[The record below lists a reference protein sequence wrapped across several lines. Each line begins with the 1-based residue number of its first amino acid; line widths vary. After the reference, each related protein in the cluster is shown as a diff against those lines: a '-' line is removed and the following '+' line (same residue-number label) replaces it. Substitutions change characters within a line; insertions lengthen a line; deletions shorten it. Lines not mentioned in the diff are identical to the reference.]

1 MVKTTPGTDSIENDI
16 HSTRRSIDDK
26 IERIQQRLSPGEVVD
41 NVVDFARTNG
51 GAIASGI
58 GRTVRDNPVP
68 AAMIGAGILWLA
80 LSARARRQAEYDDDY
95 DYEDDIGDEGS
106 TGHKFRE
113 RAAAVRDD
121 VRERAAAVRDDV
133 RERAGKIGRQA
144 RRQAERAKHGTGRF
158 VHDHPILVGAAG
170 VALGA
175 AVAASLPRSGREDR
189 AFGERSD
196 QVKHAAKDAA
206 LKEGRKVQEAAK
218 AAVKKAKD
226 TAAAKAPDAES
237 LQRDADEVAK
247 AAGAGRSG
255 NIS

>member
-1 MVKTTPGTDSIENDI
+1 MVKTTPGTENIENDI

-51 GAIASGI
+51 GAIAGGI

-80 LSARARRQAEYDDDY
+80 LSARARRQAEYYDDY
-95 DYEDDIGDEGS
+95 DDDIGDEDS
-106 TGHKFRE
+106 MGHRF
-113 RAAAVRDD
+113 
-121 VRERAAAVRDDV
+121 RERAAAVRDDV
-133 RERAGKIGRQA
+133 RERAGKVSRQA

-158 VHDHPILVGAAG
+158 VNDHPILVGAAG

-189 AFGERSD
+189 TFGERSD
-196 QVKHAAKDAA
+196 QVKQAAKDAA
-206 LKEGRKVQEAAK
+206 LKEGRKVQDAAK

-226 TAAAKAPDAES
+226 TAAAKGPDAES

-247 AAGAGRSG
+247 AAGVGRSS

>member
-1 MVKTTPGTDSIENDI
+1 MVKTTPGTESIENDI
-16 HSTRRSIDDK
+16 QSTRRNIDDK
-26 IERIQQRLSPGEVVD
+26 IERIQRRLSPGEVVD
-41 NVVDFARTNG
+41 SFVDFARTNG
-51 GAIASGI
+51 GAIAGGI

-80 LSARARRQAEYDDDY
+80 LSTRASRQADYYDDY
-95 DYEDDIGDEGS
+95 DDDIGDEES
-106 TGHKFRE
+106 MGHKLRE

-121 VRERAAAVRDDV
+121 VRERASKMS
-133 RERAGKIGRQA
+133 REA

-175 AVAASLPRSGREDR
+175 AVAASLPRSSREDR
-189 AFGERSD
+189 TFGERSD
-196 QVKHAAKDAA
+196 QVKRAAKDAA
-206 LKEGRKVQEAAK
+206 IKEGRKVQEAAK

-237 LQRDADEVAK
+237 VQRDADEVAK
-247 AAGAGRSG
+247 AAGAGQTG

>member
-1 MVKTTPGTDSIENDI
+1 MVKTTPGTESIENDI
-16 HSTRRSIDDK
+16 YTTRRSIDDK
-26 IERIQQRLSPGEVVD
+26 IERIQERLSPGDMLD
-41 NVVDFARTNG
+41 NIVDFAKTNG
-51 GAIASGI
+51 GAIAGGI

-80 LSARARRQAEYDDDY
+80 LSTRARRHAEDDY
-95 DYEDDIGDEGS
+95 DYDDDIGTESS
-106 TGHKFRE
+106 TRTKFRE
-113 RAAAVRDD
+113 RAAEVGDE

-133 RERAGKIGRQA
+133 RERAGKLSRQA
-144 RRQAERAKHGTGRF
+144 RRQAGRAKRGADRF
-158 VHDHPILVGAAG
+158 IHEHPILVGAAG

-189 AFGERSD
+189 TFGERSD
-196 QVKHAAKDAA
+196 QVKHAAKEAA

-226 TAAAKAPDAES
+226 TAAAKAPGADS

-247 AAGAGRSG
+247 AAGTGRPG
-255 NIS
+255 GIS

>member
-1 MVKTTPGTDSIENDI
+1 MVKTTPGTESIENDI
-16 HSTRRSIDDK
+16 QSTRRNIDDK
-26 IERIQQRLSPGEVVD
+26 IERIQRRLSPGEVVD
-41 NVVDFARTNG
+41 SFVDFARTNG
-51 GAIASGI
+51 GAIAGGI

-80 LSARARRQAEYDDDY
+80 LSTRASRKADYYDDY
-95 DYEDDIGDEGS
+95 DDDIGDEES
-106 TGHKFRE
+106 MGHKLRE

-121 VRERAAAVRDDV
+121 VRERASKMS
-133 RERAGKIGRQA
+133 REA

-175 AVAASLPRSGREDR
+175 AVAASLPRSSREDR
-189 AFGERSD
+189 TFGERSD
-196 QVKHAAKDAA
+196 QVKRAAKDAA
-206 LKEGRKVQEAAK
+206 IKEGRKVQEAAK

-237 LQRDADEVAK
+237 VQRDADEVAK
-247 AAGAGRSG
+247 AAGAGQTG